1 MVARACFIICVVV
14 LMTSSRMISQA
25 QTGGADV
32 YLPLISKNAPSNVS
46 YRTGEGTYYDA
57 DGSGNC
63 SFDPSPQDL
72 MVAAMNHVD
81 YAGSAVCGAF
91 VEISG
96 PKGTVTVRIVD
107 QCPGCAAG
115 DIDLSVQA
123 FDRIADRIAGRV
135 PIRWRVV
142 SPDLAGPIVYQFKSG
157 SNQWWSAVQVRNH
170 RNPIATF
177 EYRRSNGQ
185 WQTVNRVSYNY
196 FVEPSGMGP
205 GPYAFRVTDI
215 HGNVLS
221 DSGIVFIEGGTVNG
235 GAQFP
240 PAP

>member
-1 MVARACFIICVVV
+1 MVARACFIICVVM
-14 LMTSSRMISQA
+14 LTTSSRMVSQA
-25 QTGGADV
+25 QTSGSNV
-32 YLPLISKNAPSNVS
+32 YLPLITKNAPANVS

-81 YAGSAVCGAF
+81 YAGSATCGAF

-135 PIRWRVV
+135 PIQWRIV
-142 SPDLAGPIVYQFKSG
+142 SPNLVGPIVYQFKSG

-170 RNPIATF
+170 RNPIAKL

-185 WQTVNRVSYNY
+185 WITVNRVSYNY

-205 GPYAFRVTDI
+205 GPYSFRVTDI
-215 HGNVLS
+215 YGNVLT
-221 DSGIVFIEGGTVNG
+221 DSGIGFVEGGTVNG
-235 GAQFP
+235 RAQFP